1 MKIIASILLALLLLL
16 GAGYVQD
23 TISDAKITA
32 KTKERKL
39 AMKAE
44 FDAQM
49 AKLEQESRTAAIRES
64 NDLARQ
70 IIAGQ
75 EEARA
80 AAEEAGARAA
90 EAEQAALEAETRQID
105 AEARADARRRGRENY
120 EAAMEGLRQATEK
133 PKRTAE
139 DVRHEEMLNAINNLQ
154 NEVYDSR
161 GR

>member
-1 MKIIASILLALLLLL
+1 MKIIGSILLVLLLLL
-16 GAGYVQD
+16 GVIYIQEA
-23 TISDAKITA
+23 ISDAERAA
-32 KTKERKL
+32 KLKERKL
-39 AMKAE
+39 EIIAKSNARMAE
-44 FDAQM
+44 
-49 AKLEQESRTAAIRES
+49 LEQESRAAAIRES

-120 EAAMEGLRQATEK
+120 EAAMEGMRKIVEG
-133 PKRTAE
+133 PKKTAE